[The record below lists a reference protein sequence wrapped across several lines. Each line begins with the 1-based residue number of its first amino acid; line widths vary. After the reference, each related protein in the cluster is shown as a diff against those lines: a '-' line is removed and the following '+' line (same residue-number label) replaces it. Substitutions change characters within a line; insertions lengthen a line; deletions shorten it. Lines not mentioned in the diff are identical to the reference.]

1 MIQKVNE
8 ESDFTKREGTRS
20 DTQDGM
26 LRTVLIAERIWRVKS
41 CVGVCVCVYAWEYKH
56 EMTLNKE
63 ARKTVKDFNDKRASL
78 YTFIL

>member
-41 CVGVCVCVYAWEYKH
+41 CVGGCVCVCMLESIS
-56 EMTLNKE
+56 M
-63 ARKTVKDFNDKRASL
+63 R
-78 YTFIL
+78 